1 MIADS
6 NNRIQIILFLDLC
19 RQLLTKWLP
28 LPSLDVLASAATI
41 GFEFSFSSF
50 LVLSLALCL
59 TNFFFGTYNNGII
72 WNNNILFSFE
82 ELILT
87 EINWIISFCIH
98 TFGGCCWKA
107 IWNTSWYV
115 SAKWPVIPFL
125 TDSGSCSKS
134 SLLSSGMIK
143 WVIFMRFAAITFSR
157 IPPICNTKK

>member
-50 LVLSLALCL
+50 LVLSFALCL

-82 ELILT
+82 EHIDRDKLDNLFLYSHLWWLLLEGDLEHILVCIGKMT
-87 EINWIISFCIH
+87 RYSFSHRFWKLFEIIFVELRNDQMSDLHALRCH
-98 TFGGCCWKA
+98 
-107 IWNTSWYV
+107 Y
-115 SAKWPVIPFL
+115 
-125 TDSGSCSKS
+125 
-134 SLLSSGMIK
+134 LLSDP
-143 WVIFMRFAAITFSR
+143 A
-157 IPPICNTKK
+157 NLQY